1 MNTYAIPAL
10 KDKRAAIAGRIISLK
25 KQISRHHKE
34 LASLD
39 ATITLFEPTYKIGS
53 IKPIRKQ
60 QRSKLFKMGELG
72 RLCIDALRRAE
83 TQLSTAEI
91 VAAVSSA
98 IGQGKAS
105 EAVLRATVRSKLDYM
120 ARRGKVEKVG
130 KGLGCKWVPV
140 NKTYHRE
147 DYNRIYF
154 IVSY

>member
-10 KDKRAAIAGRIISLK
+10 KEKRAAIAGRILSLK

-53 IKPIRKQ
+53 IKPKRSQ
-60 QRSKLFKMGELG
+60 RRSKLFKLGELG

-91 VAAVSSA
+91 VSAVSSA
-98 IGQGKAS
+98 IGQGKPS
-105 EAVLRATVRSKLDYM
+105 EAVLRATVRSNLDYM
-120 ARRGKVEKVG
+120 ARRGKVTKIG
-130 KGLGCKWVPV
+130 KGAGCKW
-140 NKTYHRE
+140 KLSE
-147 DYNRIYF
+147 L
-154 IVSY
+154 